1 MKLKLVAITNV
12 FKNSGSVDL
21 PMWRCVGSN
30 EYIVARFDEEPAWKE
45 VGDSISKFI
54 HSFHGSL
61 NEITKEVYAGFEL
74 YNNDSLTHGENFQ
87 LHNGGTID
95 FPAQD
100 VTKIDVSEEMEAI
113 QITQS

>member
-12 FKNSGSVDL
+12 YKNIGSLDL

-30 EYIVARFDEEPAWKE
+30 EYICARFDEEPKWNQ
-45 VGDSISKFI
+45 VGENINKFI
-54 HSFHGSL
+54 HSLEGK
-61 NEITKEVYAGFEL
+61 ITDDVKEAYAGFDL
-74 YNNDSLTHGENFQ
+74 YNDTSLTHGENFQ

-100 VTKIDVSEEMEAI
+100 VTKIDVTEEMDGI
-113 QITQS
+113 LGS